1 MLNKR
6 MYVQNG
12 IIDKQRYIRYRS
24 LFLFRPSVTMY
35 VLRLHWSRLEIHDDL
50 FGCYEIGSCENETD
64 FAKNQHILTEYSV
77 CWCCYWY

>member
-12 IIDKQRYIRYRS
+12 IIDKQRYIRHRS

-35 VLRLHWSRLEIHDDL
+35 LRLHLSRLEIHDDL
-50 FGCYEIGSCENETD
+50 FGWYEFGSCE
-64 FAKNQHILTEYSV
+64 
-77 CWCCYWY
+77 